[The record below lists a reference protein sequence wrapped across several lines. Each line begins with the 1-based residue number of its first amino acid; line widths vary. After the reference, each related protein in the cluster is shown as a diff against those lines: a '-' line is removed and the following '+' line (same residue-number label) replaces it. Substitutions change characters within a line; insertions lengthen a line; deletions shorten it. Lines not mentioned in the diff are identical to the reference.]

1 MEILTIGSIIEK
13 NDYKLIIVGYREIQD
28 EKFDFCYIVG
38 LFPFGFTG
46 NTNSLSL
53 LPIDSDFSILAKG
66 YMDASGERYMSMFTE
81 KVKSLKGIT
90 SDAVDKTLDLII
102 EKMGGRKN
110 D

>member
-28 EKFDFCYIVG
+28 VNFGFCYIVG

-53 LPIDSDFSILAKG
+53 LPIDSNFSIISKG
-66 YMDASGERYMSMFTE
+66 YMDASGERYMNMFAE
-81 KVKSLKGIT
+81 KIKALNGIT
-90 SDAVDKTLDLII
+90 VDDIDKTLDLII
-102 EKMGGRKN
+102 KKIGGCEN